1 MVNEEGIVSAVSVH
15 MLYKLTVTVAT
26 AALTLPANLGKM
38 VASADMYILD
48 VPQKK
53 KSRGETSANK
63 VAM

>member
-1 MVNEEGIVSAVSVH
+1 
-15 MLYKLTVTVAT
+15 
-26 AALTLPANLGKM
+26 M

-63 VAM
+63 VAMW